1 MCFHVSQVDLR
12 MLGEQS
18 AGTDGGRKPCDL
30 SCGERVALIPKAGMI
45 VMEVDSRPPVCECVC
60 L

>member
-1 MCFHVSQVDLR
+1 MFHIAQVGLR

-18 AGTDGGRKPCDL
+18 AGTDGGGKPCEV
-30 SCGERVALIPKAGMI
+30 SCGECVALIPEAGVI
-45 VMEVDSRPPVCECVC
+45 VMEVDHRPPVCECVC

>member
-1 MCFHVSQVDLR
+1 

-18 AGTDGGRKPCDL
+18 AGTDGGGKPCEV
-30 SCGERVALIPKAGMI
+30 SCGERVALIPEAGII
-45 VMEVDSRPPVCECVC
+45 VMEVDHRPPVCECVC

>member
-1 MCFHVSQVDLR
+1 

-18 AGTDGGRKPCDL
+18 AGTDGGRKPCDV